1 MIEFVIRRRVFIS
14 MLFIGLSLL
23 GYISYSKLPVELL
36 PEIELPFLIIQVNNA
51 REMDPDYVEK
61 QAVIPL
67 EGAVGTLEG
76 IEKIE
81 SFVER
86 RNSNIYV
93 YYKTDVNLKYAF
105 LKLQEKVDAVKPS
118 LPKDFFVF
126 VLKIDTEM
134 IANMFMNLQIR
145 GSGGTDR
152 LRTIFNDKI
161 RRKFEAIDGIAN
173 VELFGGSEKSVEIIL
188 NKEASEAYNITPNRI
203 RSLIAGNNMDKKYLG
218 RISSE
223 QKKHFV
229 NLIAAPK

>member
-51 REMDPDYVEK
+51 REMDPNYVEK

-93 YYKTDVNLKYAF
+93 YYKSDVNLKYAF

-118 LPKDFFVF
+118 LPEDFFVF

-188 NKEASEAYNITPNRI
+188 NKEASEAEVSNV
-203 RSLIAGNNMDKKYLG
+203 A
-218 RISSE
+218 ISSI
-223 QKKHFV
+223 
-229 NLIAAPK
+229 LISRIPLLTFN